1 MPRDSKNPTNE
12 AQQRLSQASCHQ
24 EICAEPKHQHQ
35 NGVPMKNDN
44 MKRQRKSERRLDL
57 TLYAAPQSF
66 FCVLGFGKRR
76 HWSSMSQPASGK
88 SMTELFNVSMMKGLA
103 VAKRVAC

>member
-44 MKRQRKSERRLDL
+44 MKRQRKSERRLDQTSDSL
-57 TLYAAPQSF
+57 CSPPMLFLRAGIRQTQALVQHVPTR
-66 FCVLGFGKRR
+66 LGQVDDG
-76 HWSSMSQPASGK
+76 
-88 SMTELFNVSMMKGLA
+88 V
-103 VAKRVAC
+103 V